1 MATGFAS
8 NDELDPE
15 ALADAPVRWPR
26 PSRLA
31 RPVIW
36 KPRPAAEAAETL
48 QLTTVGA
55 LLAHLPRDSGEART
69 IAELE
74 RDETATVIVEVRS
87 ITSRPVRRR
96 GMKPL
101 VEAVVTDATGVMK
114 ATFFNQPWL
123 KDQYRPGTRLMLAG
137 KYQGANRFR
146 VNTHART
153 DAVAAAGEA
162 ASQYPAT
169 KGITST
175 QILAAV
181 REHRGAVHD
190 EIEPLPAWLR
200 VAEALPDRPAAF
212 AAAHFGDREGG
223 RARLAFDELLV
234 DQIVQLRL
242 RAERRATQSGS
253 PLREEPTL
261 SRVWRDTLLP
271 FTPTG
276 DQLTAMDEVDADLAA
291 ERPMQRLLMG
301 EVGSGKTVV
310 ALHAMLR
317 AVEHDQQA
325 AMMAPTETLAEQH
338 FATLQALMPG
348 SLVPVALLTGSTP
361 AARRADLLGKLRSG
375 ELKLIVGT
383 HALIEPDVEFDRL
396 AVAVVDEQ
404 HRFGVRQRA
413 ALDAKAPEGLA
424 PHVLHMT
431 ATPIPR
437 TLRLASFGALDVT
450 TLRELPKGRQPI
462 TTHVVGGERER
473 ARAYERIREELRA
486 GRQAFVVCPLVSES
500 EALQARAAT
509 AEFERLQATEFADF
523 RVVLLHGQMRSRE
536 KAEAMEAFAA
546 GGADVLVATT
556 VIEVGIDVPNATV
569 MLVEDAERYGISQLH
584 QLRGRVGRGEHPSL
598 CLLFGPAD
606 SLRLKALAEHGD
618 GFQLAEIDLE
628 LRGEGELTGTR
639 QSGLARF
646 DFARLPDDAALLERA
661 HARAGALLRDDPG
674 LAAPELALLAEAV
687 DEHEREPVPA

>member
-1 MATGFAS
+1 MPTAFGTH
-8 NDELDPE
+8 DELDHD
-15 ALADAPVRWPR
+15 ALSAAPIRWPR
-26 PSRLA
+26 PSRL
-31 RPVIW
+31 REPVRW
-36 KPRPAAEAAETL
+36 KPRPAAEAAESL
-48 QLTTVGA
+48 GLTTVGD
-55 LLAHLPRDSGEART
+55 LLDHLPRDTGEART
-69 IAELE
+69 IAQLAP
-74 RDETATVIVEVRS
+74 DETATVIVEVRS

-101 VEAVVTDATGVMK
+101 VEAVVADATGAMR

-137 KYQGANRFR
+137 KYQGRNRFR

-153 DAVAAAGEA
+153 DAVATGGEGAA
-162 ASQYPAT
+162 QYPAT

-181 REHRGAVHD
+181 VEHRAAVAD
-190 EIEPLPAWLR
+190 VVEPLPAALR
-200 VAEALPDRPAAF
+200 VAERLPDRPGAL

-242 RAERRATQSGS
+242 GAERRAGQSAA
-253 PLREEPTL
+253 PLGDEPTL

-276 DQLTAMDEVDADLAA
+276 DQLAAMDEIDADLAR

-310 ALHAMLR
+310 AVHAMLR
-317 AVEHDQQA
+317 AVEHGMQA

-348 SLVPVALLTGSTP
+348 SMVTAALLTGSTP
-361 AARRADLLGKLRSG
+361 AGRRADLLGKLRSG
-375 ELKLIVGT
+375 ALALIVGT
-383 HALIEPDVEFDRL
+383 HALIEETVEFDRL

-413 ALDAKAPEGLA
+413 ALDAKAPPGLA

-437 TLRLASFGALDVT
+437 TLRLTSFGALDVT
-450 TLRELPKGRQPI
+450 TLRELPKGRQPVQ
-462 TTHVVGGERER
+462 TFVAGGERER
-473 ARAYERIREELRA
+473 GRAYDRIREELRA

-509 AEFERLQATEFADF
+509 AEYERLKETEFADF
-523 RVVLLHGQMRSRE
+523 DVVLLHGQMRPRE
-536 KAEAMEAFAA
+536 KAEAMEAFASGA
-546 GGADVLVATT
+546 ADVLVATT

-569 MLVEDAERYGISQLH
+569 MLVEDADRYGISQLH
-584 QLRGRVGRGEHPSL
+584 QLRGRVGRGEHASL
-598 CLLFGPAD
+598 CLLFGPSD
-606 SLRLKALAEHGD
+606 SPRLKALARHSD
-618 GFQLAEIDLE
+618 GFELAQIDLD
-628 LRGEGELTGTR
+628 LRGYGEITGTR

-646 DFARLPDDAALLERA
+646 RFARLPEDAPILERA
-661 HARAGALLRDDPG
+661 HARATRLLRDDPG
-674 LAAPELALLAEAV
+674 LEAPELALLAAQLAAAEQ
-687 DEHEREPVPA
+687 EPVAA